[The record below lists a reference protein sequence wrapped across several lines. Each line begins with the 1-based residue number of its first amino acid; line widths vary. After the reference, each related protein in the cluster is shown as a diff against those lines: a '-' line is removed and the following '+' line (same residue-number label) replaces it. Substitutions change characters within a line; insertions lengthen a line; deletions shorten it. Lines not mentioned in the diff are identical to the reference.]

1 MAELIYSPN
10 TVPMWWC
17 GASVLPQDPLVT
29 ADCSVTWGH
38 LSSPQV
44 SLGSRWDLSC
54 KLSQAGDAHH
64 AGQRD
69 ELYIQLSVSNNHW
82 Q

>member
-1 MAELIYSPN
+1 MLS
-10 TVPMWWC
+10 
-17 GASVLPQDPLVT
+17 QDPVVT
-29 ADCSVTWGH
+29 ADLYGSQGH

-44 SLGSRWDLSC
+44 SLGSHWDLC
-54 KLSQAGDAHH
+54 CNLSQAGDTH

-69 ELYIQLSVSNNHW
+69 ELYKQLLVSNNHW